1 MKLKEFL
8 EKKQWKKWDKSQWTI
23 LILTGILLM
32 IVAMPTGE
40 KKEGEAQEN
49 TEEKMTES
57 AADSEGYGDKL
68 ERRLGETLSKIAG
81 AGRVEVMITFED
93 TGESIVEKD
102 QSKETQNTTETDS
115 GGGSR
120 TVKSENS
127 GESTVYTENGDTRE
141 PFVENEKMPK
151 IAGILVVAQGGDQT
165 AVKQNISD
173 AVMALFQID
182 VNRIKVVKMN
192 IQEEEY

>member
-8 EKKQWKKWDKSQWTI
+8 QNKQWKKWDKSQWTI

-32 IVAMPTGE
+32 IAAMPAGDKKQEQKQEETE
-40 KKEGEAQEN
+40 KKV
-49 TEEKMTES
+49 TES
-57 AADSEGYGDKL
+57 TLDTVEYGDRL
-68 ERRLGETLSKIAG
+68 EQRLEETLSRIAG

-93 TGESIVEKD
+93 KGESIVEKD
-102 QSKETQNTTETDS
+102 KSKETQDTTEADDD
-115 GGGSR
+115 GGSR
-120 TVKSENS
+120 TVKSS
-127 GESTVYTENGDTRE
+127 DSSESTVYTESGDTRE
-141 PFVENEKMPK
+141 PFVENERTPR
-151 IAGILVVAQGGDQT
+151 IAGILVVAQGGDNT

-173 AVMALFQID
+173 AVMALFQIE